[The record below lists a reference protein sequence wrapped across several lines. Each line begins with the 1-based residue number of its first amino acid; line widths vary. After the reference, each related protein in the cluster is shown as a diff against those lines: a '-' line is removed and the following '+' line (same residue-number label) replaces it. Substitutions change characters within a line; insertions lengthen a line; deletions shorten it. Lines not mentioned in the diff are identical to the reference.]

1 MTSKREK
8 VDSTDIAKLAA
19 RKEYD
24 RATAEAL
31 ENRAQG
37 RRAVERVYREAF
49 AVAWELYQAEL
60 EKLESDA

>member
-8 VDSTDIAKLAA
+8 VDSTDIAKLEA

-24 RATAEAL
+24 ERLGQAI
-31 ENRAQG
+31 ENRTEG

-60 EKLESDA
+60 EKLEGGK